1 MLQERRTDVLVAR
14 SASILLPEA
23 ERKLRRCVL
32 ITISA
37 SPATVGIFFLRS
49 INVNAKL
56 LGRRASLKETVI
68 VSLSHELAIVHRA
81 R

>member
-23 ERKLRRCVL
+23 ERKLRRRVL

-37 SPATVGIFFLRS
+37 SPATVGIFLFFFAQHKR
-49 INVNAKL
+49 K
-56 LGRRASLKETVI
+56 R
-68 VSLSHELAIVHRA
+68 LAVGKTCIAQRDGHRIA
-81 R
+81 